1 MVYIVDDDPAIQQAL
16 ERLMRSAGLRA
27 ETFAS
32 VLDLIYACRSF
43 LEATVQYHDAVSDGD
58 SFKRLICYPAS
69 ATLEDAAGPLSP
81 GLRPT
86 AGNATRMGE
95 LPVPPVVRAL
105 EDQCTEAHWFARCGS
120 HVPEPHR
127 PAPVPLDGIGGI
139 EVHILQLATAQRA
152 LGWRACVVARP
163 DSWLAEQA
171 ASAGIDVMPLRM
183 RGFWDVSSTVRLFS
197 IVRKQR
203 PAVLHGH
210 AMRGSHYARLS
221 RRWLK
226 GSPPLVQSA
235 HSTHSW
241 KHFDPAAPVICV
253 SEAVAEALRARGFRN
268 LRVIYN
274 GIPEASQRSGS
285 DKKPSMWRR
294 LSERKRS
301 ERLLVLLQVGR
312 FIPDKAQDWT
322 LAQLASFHPSC
333 QAAYW
338 SYSSATGARQNT
350 VAPAT
355 ACGWIVPIS
364 AQERSFSASRTS
376 KPWTPGTSS
385 PMRCCCPRG
394 ARPWG

>member
-1 MVYIVDDDPAIQQAL
+1 
-16 ERLMRSAGLRA
+16 
-27 ETFAS
+27 
-32 VLDLIYACRSF
+32 
-43 LEATVQYHDAVSDGD
+43 VS
-58 SFKRLICYPAS
+58 
-69 ATLEDAAGPLSP
+69 
-81 GLRPT
+81 
-86 AGNATRMGE
+86 
-95 LPVPPVVRAL
+95 
-105 EDQCTEAHWFARCGS
+105 FARSKTSAPKRIGS
-120 HVPEPHR
+120 
-127 PAPVPLDGIGGI
+127 PAAVAMSRNRTVLHLFHSTVIGGI

-183 RGFWDVSSTVRLFS
+183 RGFWDVSSTARLFS

-268 LRVIYN
+268 LPVIYN

-285 DKKPSMWRR
+285 DKKPSMWRW

-322 LAQLASFHPSC
+322 LAQLATLPPELSSRILVLFIGD
-333 QAAYW
+333 W
-338 SYSSATGARQNT
+338 SATEYGRACHRLRMDSPHLRARTVFLGQQDIEAVDAWYELADAVLLPSRREALGLTLLEAARSSLPVVASAVGGIPEVVQNGLTGHLFASDDTGAFGSALRRLLDPIHREELGTAARARFLSRFTAERMARET
-350 VAPAT
+350 VFLYEKMLTPNRLESAP
-355 ACGWIVPIS
+355 
-364 AQERSFSASRTS
+364 
-376 KPWTPGTSS
+376 
-385 PMRCCCPRG
+385 
-394 ARPWG
+394 